1 MVPSELQPFE
11 WIGVSIEMV
20 EGTWGAFEIRLG
32 ANQIDVAE
40 NLLRINANIEKA
52 DLQNSFV

>member
-1 MVPSELQPFE
+1 
-11 WIGVSIEMV
+11 MV